1 MLTSALQ
8 WKGSEEVIPWDHLF
22 ICEVN
27 RFFDL
32 TSSFVIYQH
41 IANKGPL
48 TNYIKGQIISEHFF
62 FWPRILPKKKRK
74 HVAY

>member
-1 MLTSALQ
+1 MLTSAVQ
-8 WKGSEEVIPWDHLF
+8 WKGSVEVIPWDHLF

-41 IANKGPL
+41 IANKGPF
-48 TNYIKGQIISEHFF
+48 TNYIKGQIISKRVFF
-62 FWPRILPKKKRK
+62 RPRILPKNKQK
-74 HVAY
+74 HVAD